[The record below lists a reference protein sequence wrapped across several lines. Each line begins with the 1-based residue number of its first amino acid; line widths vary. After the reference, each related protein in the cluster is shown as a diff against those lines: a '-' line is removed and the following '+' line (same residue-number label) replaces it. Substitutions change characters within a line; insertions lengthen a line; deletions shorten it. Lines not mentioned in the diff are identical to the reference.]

1 MKQMK
6 KTILILFSITIS
18 FCSHSQLSPG
28 FEREEARD
36 MIAICN
42 SFPFIDIYNSDADI
56 LPGGYK
62 KIYTSGVFGMD
73 NKFQIYQKDN
83 VAVINLRGSTDKKI
97 SWLENIYSAM
107 IPANGLI
114 KISGENIQYSFARN
128 PNAAVH
134 SGYALAIAYLSS
146 DLIFHINNLN
156 RSGVHHF
163 VITGHSQGGALANM
177 LCAYLANLS
186 KNEISKDNTFKT
198 YSFAAPMV
206 GNRAFVDE
214 YDSRFCESK
223 MSINIVNPADPIP
236 TFPLN
241 YKDSN
246 YLSDNLQSL
255 LFDRESFSWKK
266 MASDGAVLLFEEKL
280 VGLTQFLSRSAAGEI
295 SKDLGPVVLP
305 PFVKDINYQKLGNR
319 MEISPVEYPKILKD
333 SSILKND
340 SLMAIYKKGS
350 DGHFVNQELYRK
362 ESWTYQHKPYNYYVS
377 ILRMYFPSEYSTL
390 RRKYLIENL

>member
-1 MKQMK
+1 MK
-6 KTILILFSITIS
+6 KTVLISFLILISIFS
-18 FCSHSQLSPG
+18 HGQLSPG
-28 FEREEARD
+28 FQKEEARD

-42 SFPFIDIYNSDADI
+42 SFPFIDLYNSDTDI
-56 LPGGYK
+56 LPSGYK

-83 VAVINLRGSTDKKI
+83 IAVINLRGSTDKKI

-114 KISGENIQYSFARN
+114 KISGENIQYSFAKD
-128 PNAAVH
+128 PAAAVH

-146 DLIFHINNLN
+146 DLIFHVNNLN
-156 RSGVHHF
+156 RSGVTNF
-163 VITGHSQGGALANM
+163 IITGHSQGGALANM

-186 KNEISKDNTFKT
+186 KSEISKENVFKT
-198 YSFAAPMV
+198 YAFAAPMV
-206 GNRAFVDE
+206 GNRAFTDE
-214 YDSRFCESK
+214 YNNRFCVNK
-223 MSINIVNPADPIP
+223 MSINIINPADVIP

-246 YLSDNLQSL
+246 YLSDNLQAL
-255 LFDRESFSWKK
+255 LFDRETFSWKK
-266 MASDGAVLLFEEKL
+266 MAADGAVLLFEEKL
-280 VGLTQFLSRSAAGEI
+280 VGLTQFLSRSASGEI
-295 SKDLGPVVLP
+295 SKDLGPAVLP
-305 PFVKDINYQKLGNR
+305 AYVRDINYQKIGNR
-319 MEISPVEYPKILKD
+319 MEIRPVAYPKILKD

-340 SLMAIYKKGS
+340 SLMAIYKRGS
-350 DGHFVNQELYRK
+350 DGQFINEELYQK

-377 ILRMYFPSEYSTL
+377 ILQMYFPIEYNAL